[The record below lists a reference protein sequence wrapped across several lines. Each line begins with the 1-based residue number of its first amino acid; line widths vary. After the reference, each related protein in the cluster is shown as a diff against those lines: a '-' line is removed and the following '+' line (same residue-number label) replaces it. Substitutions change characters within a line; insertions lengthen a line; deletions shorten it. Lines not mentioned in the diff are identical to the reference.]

1 MKMKTFRSPKDAS
14 VLGRSLA
21 LLSLA
26 LLLILV
32 VAACTKARSDAQVA
46 SDVQNKIYSD
56 AAVQSRQ
63 ITVNAANGVVT
74 LAGTVN
80 NDAERNAAAND
91 AAGVEGVKTVVN
103 NLEMAPAQA
112 QNVAPEPQQETPPP
126 APEPKRATRP
136 APRQKSRAYTS
147 SQSSAPAPAP
157 STSANAMP
165 SPTYNMEP
173 STPPPPPKPVTLTVP
188 EGTNLS
194 VRLVDAVSSDKN
206 HAGDTF
212 KATLDSPV
220 YVNDTVAIPSGADI
234 SGRVVDAKD
243 AAHFSGS
250 SALSLELT
258 SIDFNGRNYPIRSNQ
273 FSKQGAGRGKNTAE
287 KVGGGAALGAI
298 IGAIAGGGK
307 GAAIGAGVG
316 GAAGGGVQAATKGQ
330 QIRLTSE
337 QLLNFQLQ
345 SAVTVT
351 PASSTNRN
359 RQRLDVNQ

>member
-1 MKMKTFRSPKDAS
+1 MKVKN
-14 VLGRSLA
+14 SLV

-26 LLLILV
+26 MLLMLMA
-32 VAACTKARSDAQVA
+32 AACTKARSDAQVA
-46 SDVQNKIYSD
+46 GDAQNKIYSD

-63 ITVNAANGVVT
+63 ITVSAANGVVT

-91 AAGVEGVKTVVN
+91 AAAVEGVKTVVN
-103 NLEMAPAQA
+103 NLEMTPAQA
-112 QNVAPEPQQETPPP
+112 QTVAPEPQKEAPAP
-126 APEPKRATRP
+126 APEPKQRP
-136 APRQKSRAYTS
+136 EPRHKVHAYAS
-147 SQSSAPAPAP
+147 SKSSAPEPAPAP
-157 STSANAMP
+157 TPSPSTSASVMP

-188 EGTNLS
+188 EGTALS
-194 VRLVDAVSSDKN
+194 VRLVDALSSDKN

-243 AAHFSGS
+243 AAHFSGA
-250 SALSLELT
+250 SALALELT
-258 SIDFNGRNYPIRSNQ
+258 SIDFNGHNYPVRTNQ
-273 FSKQGAGRGKNTAE
+273 FSRQGTARGKNTAE

-330 QIRLTSE
+330 QIKLTSE
-337 QLLNFQLQ
+337 QLMNFQLQ

-359 RQRLDVNQ
+359 ANRQKLDVNQ